1 MSQAIFYTDD
11 ISLVPD
17 DAVALRVGEI
27 CDKATLLVALG
38 QACHIPTCYS
48 LNWDSAYDCL
58 TDREVTAPQISLA
71 STYQIDNKDLS
82 VFKTLIEDAYE
93 QFGKPQ
99 LWIVSAKNLKI

>member
-38 QACHIPTCYS
+38 QACQFPTYYS

-58 TDREVTAPQISLA
+58 TDSEVTALQISLA
-71 STYQIDNKDLS
+71 STDQIDNKDLS